1 MYSYFSK
8 KSVFSENA
16 LNTTTRLYKLPKWK
30 CSRVVEAAKIIKVT
44 PIEPH
49 KPLEKAML
57 LLQVTPSLEIMVLH
71 QYLATQ
77 RPQVGGYFVIYS
89 DDIEA
94 YVSADVFEIE
104 YHKA

>member
-1 MYSYFSK
+1 
-8 KSVFSENA
+8 

-30 CSRVVEAAKIIKVT
+30 CSRVVEAAKIIKIT

-49 KPLEKAML
+49 DPLKKAML
-57 LLQVTPSLEIMVLH
+57 LLQVSPSLEIMVLH